1 VLLIGAD
8 GSGNERFLC
17 KQSIS
22 INSIIMVSYKELGL
36 VNTREL
42 FAKAIKGG
50 YAIPAF
56 NFNNMEQGIFA
67 ANVLTAESIRMIM
80 MLQNKTDSLEG
91 IILEETLTNSK
102 KYPFNDSVK
111 TIALGN
117 ENLRNNKDY
126 TVIVETEAADGF
138 VGDIV
143 ITDKM
148 LNGFKIAYTGSASS
162 VKVKCYVQGGK

>member
-1 VLLIGAD
+1 MAYQILLWKDHAVTPGNTYSVTENDD
-8 GSGNERFLC
+8 GTITL
-17 KQSIS
+17 
-22 INSIIMVSYKELGL
+22 
-36 VNTREL
+36 T
-42 FAKAIKGG
+42 
-50 YAIPAF
+50 PAGRIVQQGTNMSAV

-67 ANVLTAESIRMIM
+67 ANVLTAESMRMIM

-126 TVIVETEAADGF
+126 TVIVETEAAGGF

>member
-1 VLLIGAD
+1 MAYQILLWKDHAVTPGNTYTVTQNDD
-8 GSGNERFLC
+8 GTITL
-17 KQSIS
+17 
-22 INSIIMVSYKELGL
+22 
-36 VNTREL
+36 T
-42 FAKAIKGG
+42 
-50 YAIPAF
+50 PAGRIVQQGTNMSAV